1 MLNGPLSLERGLR
14 YSSVMTSS
22 RPYLIRAIYQWIVDN
37 GATPHLLVD
46 ASVEGVV
53 VPREFVENDKIILNI
68 GPMAAHGLVLG
79 NERVDFSAR
88 FAGKARQV
96 AVPTPAIL
104 AIYARENGQG
114 MVFNEDRQQQRSRPA
129 AESEPAEKP
138 PSKPHLR
145 VVK

>member
-1 MLNGPLSLERGLR
+1 
-14 YSSVMTSS
+14 MTSS

-46 ASVEGVV
+46 TSISGVR
-53 VPREFVENDKIILNI
+53 VPQEYIENNKIILNI

-79 NERVDFSAR
+79 NAQIEFNAR
-88 FAGKARQV
+88 FAGTSRQV
-96 AVPTPAIL
+96 IVPVEAVL

-114 MVFNEDRQQQRSRPA
+114 MVFNEERHDGPDS
-129 AESEPAEKP
+129 SSGDKP
-138 PSKPHLR
+138 GKPPHLR